1 MHTLTLEISDG
12 AIDKFYWLL
21 EHFKDEA
28 KVVNS
33 SVIEI
38 QADKNAYKKAK
49 KEQKNG
55 QTISFEAMK
64 LKRANA

>member
-1 MHTLTLEISDG
+1 MHTLTLQISDN

-64 LKRANA
+64 LKRANV